1 MQRAGGTPPV
11 VSPVLE
17 VEEATFEV
25 EVLERSRES
34 PVVVDFW
41 AEWCGPCRTL
51 GPVLERLAAEA
62 DASWTLAKVDVD
74 KNPMLAQTFGVRGI
88 PSVKAFKDA
97 RPVAEFT
104 GALPEPQVRAWL
116 QGLGPS
122 PAELEFEEAC
132 RLEAGGSLR
141 EAEDRYRGALNVE
154 PAHSGARAGLARVGL
169 ALRAE
174 GLDETEL
181 RRKLDKDSSDVGLHI
196 LIADVEAASGRLEAA
211 LERLLDAVRTS
222 SEPDREAARR
232 RLVELM
238 DALPPDDPRLVATR
252 RALSRALF

>member
-1 MQRAGGTPPV
+1 V
-11 VSPVLE
+11 D
-17 VEEATFEV
+17 EATFEV
-25 EVLERSRES
+25 EVLERSREA

-41 AEWCGPCRTL
+41 AEWCGPCRAL
-51 GPVLERLAAEA
+51 GPVLERLATEA
-62 DASWTLAKVDVD
+62 AGSWTLAKVDVD

-122 PAELEFEEAC
+122 PADLEFEEAC
-132 RLEAGGSLR
+132 RLEAGGSLP
-141 EAEDRYRGALNVE
+141 EAADCYRSVLNVV
-154 PAHSGARAGLARVGL
+154 PAHSGARAGLARVEL

-174 GLDETEL
+174 GLDEAEL
-181 RRKLDKDSSDVGLHI
+181 RRKLDEDPSDVDLHI
-196 LIADVEAASGRLEAA
+196 RLADVEAASGRLENA

-222 SEPDREAARR
+222 SEPDREEARR
-232 RLVELM
+232 HLVRLM
-238 DALPPDDPRLVATR
+238 DALTPDDARLDSTR

>member
-1 MQRAGGTPPV
+1 MTPTM
-11 VSPVLE
+11 E
-17 VEEATFEV
+17 VDDATFEV
-25 EVLERSRES
+25 EVLERSHEA

-41 AEWCGPCRTL
+41 AEWCGPCRSL
-51 GPVLERLAAEA
+51 GPVLERLATEA
-62 DASWTLAKVDVD
+62 DGSWTLAKVDVD

-122 PAELEFEEAC
+122 PADLEFEEAS
-132 RLEAGGSLR
+132 RLEAGGRLR
-141 EAEDRYRGALNVE
+141 EAADGYRSVLNME
-154 PAHSGARAGLARVGL
+154 PARSEVRAGLARVEL

-174 GLDETEL
+174 GLDEAEL
-181 RRKLDKDSSDVGLHI
+181 RRKLDENPSDVDL
-196 LIADVEAASGRLEAA
+196 LIRLADVEAASGRLEKA
-211 LERLLDAVRTS
+211 LERLLDVVRTS
-222 SEPDREAARR
+222 SEPDREEARR
-232 RLVELM
+232 HLVGLM
-238 DALPPDDPRLVATR
+238 DALPPDDPRLLSTR

>member
-1 MQRAGGTPPV
+1 M
-11 VSPVLE
+11 E
-17 VEEATFEV
+17 VDEATFDV
-25 EVLERSRES
+25 EVLERSREA

-41 AEWCGPCRTL
+41 AEWCGPCRAL
-51 GPVLERLAAEA
+51 GPVLERLATEA
-62 DASWTLAKVDVD
+62 DGSWTLAKVDVD

-104 GALPEPQVRAWL
+104 GALPEPQVRTWL

-122 PAELEFEEAC
+122 PADLEFEEAC

-141 EAEDRYRGALNVE
+141 EAADCYRSVLKVE
-154 PAHSGARAGLARVGL
+154 PAHSGARAGLALVEL

-174 GLDETEL
+174 GIDEAEL
-181 RRKLDKDSSDVGLHI
+181 RRKLDEDPSDVDL
-196 LIADVEAASGRLEAA
+196 LIRLADVEAASGRLENA

-222 SEPDREAARR
+222 SEPDREGARR
-232 RLVELM
+232 HLVRLM
-238 DALPPDDPRLVATR
+238 DALPPDDPRLVSTR

>member
-1 MQRAGGTPPV
+1 MTPV
-11 VSPVLE
+11 ME
-17 VEEATFEV
+17 VDEAAFEA
-25 EVLERSRES
+25 EVLERSREA

-41 AEWCGPCRTL
+41 AEWCAPCRTL

-62 DASWTLAKVDVD
+62 DGAWTLAKVDVD

-97 RPVAEFT
+97 HPVAEFT

-122 PAELEFEEAC
+122 PADLEFEDAG
-132 RLEAGGSLR
+132 RMEAGGSLY
-141 EAEDRYRGALNVE
+141 EAADGYRSVLNVE
-154 PAHSGARAGLARVGL
+154 PAHSGAREGLARVEL

-174 GLDETEL
+174 GLDEAEL
-181 RRKLDKDSSDVGLHI
+181 RRGLEANPSDVAL
-196 LIADVEAASGRLEAA
+196 LAQLADVEAASGRLEDA
-211 LERLLDAVRTS
+211 LERLLDGVRARP
-222 SEPDREAARR
+222 EPDREQARR
-232 RLVELM
+232 HLVGLM
-238 DALPPDDPRLVATR
+238 DAMPPEDPRLVSTR